1 MQMQWG
7 FKRFFRKSAK
17 CGKRVL
23 TVPLCS
29 LLVLGME
36 QKKPRV
42 GTGRKPQRRTILC
55 VPVTKAMREAIRS
68 AARAD
73 SRPMAVWVRLLI
85 DGALKAKETAQDE
98 AMQKGAA

>member
-1 MQMQWG
+1 MQWG
-7 FKRFFRKSAK
+7 FKRFFKKSEK
-17 CGKRVL
+17 CQKRVL
-23 TVPLCS
+23 TRYYEVCITY
-29 LLVLGME
+29 GME
-36 QKKPRV
+36 QKKPQS

-85 DGALKAKETAQDE
+85 DGALKAKETAQD
-98 AMQKGAA
+98 AFMQKGAA

>member
-1 MQMQWG
+1 M
-7 FKRFFRKSAK
+7 
-17 CGKRVL
+17 CV
-23 TVPLCS
+23 TY
-29 LLVLGME
+29 GME

-85 DGALKAKETAQDE
+85 DGALKAKETAQNE
-98 AMQKGAA
+98 AMQKGAVA